1 MTPSKAPTR
10 RRHAVR
16 GLRMAQNPH
25 RSQPEVRRIAYKT
38 WHSTGWREKL
48 AQRRPSTGI
57 SAKTLAQHTIKR
69 QFRANLSALGELF
82 RTFAMTQSRRANFFA
97 HQAQHHGDIE
107 TNNTTAR
114 PQQRTAETGI
124 TSAPEKRAKKARF
137 SPAKAMSVSIA
148 AQPAPAKAMAVSDS
162 QAAWS
167 AGPGCGARGQWC
179 GPAGRPV
186 GGQRYKRRQTG
197 AI

>member
-1 MTPSKAPTR
+1 
-10 RRHAVR
+10 
-16 GLRMAQNPH
+16 
-25 RSQPEVRRIAYKT
+25 
-38 WHSTGWREKL
+38 
-48 AQRRPSTGI
+48 
-57 SAKTLAQHTIKR
+57 
-69 QFRANLSALGELF
+69 
-82 RTFAMTQSRRANFFA
+82 MTQSRRANFFA